1 MKKITGVIFDLDGTL
16 IDSLPAYTM
25 AFNRTVD
32 RHRLLPINLRE
43 MTDLLNQFVS
53 LDQMLHRTYPHLSAE
68 ARAGF
73 MKEMRNEFIA
83 LSEEFTH
90 RRPG

>member
-16 IDSLPAYTM
+16 IDSLTAYTM

-43 MTDLLNQFVS
+43 MTDLLNQFIS
-53 LDQMLHRTYPHLSAE
+53 LDEMLHRTYPHLSAE
-68 ARAGF
+68 ARAG
-73 MKEMRNEFIA
+73 
-83 LSEEFTH
+83 S
-90 RRPG
+90 